1 MKMRRISAFLAFVVV
16 TFALVIALKTANAA
30 PSETCFLIMTEH
42 WPQSTKSDP
51 KVMAQ
56 ARSRLF
62 DEIGILLDAAYRNG
76 GYVRNPTSFPV
87 HHTDFRDDHIVID
100 FRTPCARARL
110 FLGELLQAY
119 RHRLSDKQKAIG
131 PELVIEDRSA
141 TKYEAR
147 CGVGATART
156 CPLN

>member
-1 MKMRRISAFLAFVVV
+1 MKMRKISAFLAYVVV
-16 TFALVIALKTANAA
+16 AFALAIAPETANAA
-30 PSETCFLIMTEH
+30 PSETCFLVMTEY

-76 GYVRNPTSFPV
+76 GYVRKPTSFPV

-119 RHRLSDKQKAIG
+119 RQRLPDKQKTIG
-131 PELVIEDRSA
+131 PELVIEDTPA
-141 TKYEAR
+141 TKFEAL
-147 CGVGATART
+147 CG
-156 CPLN
+156 